1 MTNVTPV
8 LWQTKLHRPPVT
20 NTLVQRPQLFD
31 QLNNG
36 LNRWLTL
43 VCAPAGFGKTTLVSS
58 WIESFGAGDQGK
70 PASLPAAWLSLEET
84 DSDIL
89 IFLRYFISAVRTIF
103 DDACPQTF
111 DLLQTRNPPP
121 LEVFA
126 NLLSNEM
133 DLLSEDFIL
142 VLDDFHNIRGEAVP
156 NLINEL
162 LLHWPRPLH
171 LILISRTNPLLPLTR
186 LRANDRLTELRTQT
200 LRFNTEESEQFLN
213 RVLQTIVSERVVKA
227 LQDKA
232 EGWIGAMRLVALSI
246 RGQSSMEEMLALIN
260 RQHAALVD
268 YLVEEV
274 LEKQFPAIGN
284 FLLKTSM
291 LDNFCVPLCEAVIG
305 EYDTAWDARGCI
317 DWLVREEFFII
328 PLDNDGI
335 WYRYHHILQKVLR
348 QRLAR
353 LTESAMLKD
362 LHGRA
367 STWFEQEGLI
377 DEAIR
382 HALLAN
388 DLDQTVGLM
397 ERGFRDVLNR
407 SDWQMMESWL
417 HRLPEELIQ
426 ARPWLLMIRAWYLHF
441 IFQLNEL
448 SKCLSQI
455 EALIDED
462 GGVKLGLDESQLLRG
477 QIAALRSQVSYFS
490 NQMDQVGIWGQEALR
505 LLPKSWRFPYGG
517 ALFCL
522 GLSLQARGKQKAAER
537 LLYDSYE
544 ALEIKTDAYGLRLL
558 HAQCFNYHNEGQLEK
573 LRQTAELL
581 LQQAT
586 YGREALSQAWAHFF
600 LGCVY
605 YQWDELDSAEEHFA
619 AIMEYR
625 YFAHQATWQNG
636 MFGLALVHQARGK
649 NAEAIQIQELTRQA
663 DIERIGY
670 VEDSTLSMHARLM
683 LQQGDLDSAY
693 RWANAYRVP
702 IPDHPLFWLEMPHLT
717 RARILLAQNN
727 PPDILEALQILNL
740 LYEIAERTH
749 NRRYKIEILALRALA
764 LAALGKTRDSLAELR
779 QAVKL
784 SKVGGFLRVFVDLGP
799 DMQQLLAEL
808 AQKDHSVKTIER
820 ILAAFPDRSIT
831 RKNGD
836 GQAQLIR
843 HSPFPALVE
852 PLTPRE
858 RQILVLM
865 QEPISFKEIAYKLGI
880 RYPTV
885 KRHSVNIYGKLAVN
899 SRWDAVARAIELDI
913 LTR

>member
-1 MTNVTPV
+1 
-8 LWQTKLHRPPVT
+8 
-20 NTLVQRPQLFD
+20 
-31 QLNNG
+31 
-36 LNRWLTL
+36 
-43 VCAPAGFGKTTLVSS
+43 
-58 WIESFGAGDQGK
+58 
-70 PASLPAAWLSLEET
+70 
-84 DSDIL
+84 
-89 IFLRYFISAVRTIF
+89 
-103 DDACPQTF
+103 
-111 DLLQTRNPPP
+111 
-121 LEVFA
+121 LEVIA
-126 NLLSNEM
+126 NLLSNEI
-133 DLLSEDFIL
+133 DLLSREFIL
-142 VLDDFHNIRGEAVP
+142 VLDDFHSIRGEAVP

-171 LILISRTNPLLPLTR
+171 LILTSRTNPALPLTR
-186 LRANDRLTELRTQT
+186 LRMNDQLTELRTQT

-213 RVLQTIVSERVVKA
+213 MVLQTAVSDRVVKA

-232 EGWIGAMRLVALSI
+232 EGWIAAMRLVALSI
-246 RGQSSMEEMLALIN
+246 RRQNSTEEMLALVN
-260 RQHAALVD
+260 RQDAALVD

-284 FLLKTSM
+284 FLLKTSF
-291 LDNFCVPLCEAVIG
+291 LDRFCVSLCEAVLG
-305 EYDTAWDARGCI
+305 DSDTTWDARGCI

-328 PLDNDGI
+328 PLDDDGI
-335 WYRYHHILQKVLR
+335 WYRYHHVLQKVLR

-353 LTESAMLKD
+353 LTESAMLKA

-367 STWFEQEGLI
+367 SNWFEQEGLI

-397 ERGFRDVLNR
+397 ERGFRDVLDR
-407 SDWQMMESWL
+407 SDWQRMESWL

-441 IFQLNEL
+441 KFQLNEL
-448 SKCLSQI
+448 SRCLSQV

-462 GGVKLGLDESQLLRG
+462 GGVKLGLDERLLLRG
-477 QIAALRSQVSYFS
+477 QIATLRSQASYFS
-490 NQMDQVGIWGQEALR
+490 NQMDQAGIWGQEALS

-517 ALFCL
+517 ALFYL
-522 GLSLQARGKQKAAER
+522 GLSLQARGEQKAAER
-537 LLYDSYE
+537 LILNSYE

-558 HAQCFNYHNEGQLEK
+558 LALCFNYHNEGQLEK

-586 YGREALSQAWAHFF
+586 YGMEALSRAWAHYF
-600 LGCVY
+600 LGSVY

-625 YFAHQATWQNG
+625 YFAHQSTWQNG
-636 MFGLALVHQARGK
+636 IFGLALVHQAREK
-649 NAEAIQIQELTRQA
+649 NAEAIQIQELTRQF

-683 LQQGDLDSAY
+683 LLQGNLDSAY

-702 IPDHPLFWLEMPHLT
+702 VPDHPLFWLEMTHLT
-717 RARILLAQNN
+717 RARILLAQNTT
-727 PPDILEALQILNL
+727 PDILEALQILNVI
-740 LYEIAERTH
+740 YEIAERTH
-749 NRRYKIEILALRALA
+749 NRRYKIEILAVRALA
-764 LAALGKTRDSLAELR
+764 LAAQGKTRDSQAQLR
-779 QAVKL
+779 QAVEL
-784 SKVGGFLRVFVDLGP
+784 SEVGGFLRVFVEQGP
-799 DMQQLLAEL
+799 DMQHLLALL
-808 AQKDHSVKTIER
+808 AQRGHPVKTIER
-820 ILAAFPDRSIT
+820 ILAAFPDRQTT
-831 RKNGD
+831 RMAGD
-836 GQAQLIR
+836 LQAQLIR
-843 HSPFPALVE
+843 HSPPALAE

-858 RQILVLM
+858 RQILVQM
-865 QEPISFKEIAYKLGI
+865 QEPISFKDIAYKLGI
-880 RYPTV
+880 SYSTV